1 MVMSKISGAS
11 MVKKIVRNI
20 MFLKKK
26 SIEAT
31 KDDKQIITDLEDT
44 LRANIDN
51 CVGLAANMIGYNK
64 RIIIVSLGFANMVMI
79 NPVIVGKNGEYE
91 TEEGCLSL
99 DGERKTK
106 RYEEILVEYYNKNFE
121 KKSQKFTGYVAQII
135 QHECDHLEGIII

>member
-1 MVMSKISGAS
+1 

-44 LRANIDN
+44 LRANTDN

-79 NPVIVGKNGEYE
+79 NPVIVGKKGEYE

-135 QHECDHLEGIII
+135 QHECNHLEGIII

>member
-1 MVMSKISGAS
+1 
-11 MVKKIVRNI
+11 MVKKIVRNV

-31 KDDKQIITDLEDT
+31 EDDKQIITDLEDT
-44 LRANIDN
+44 LRANTDN

-79 NPVIVGKNGEYE
+79 NPVIVGKKGEYE

>member
-1 MVMSKISGAS
+1 

-31 KDDKQIITDLEDT
+31 EDDKQIITDLEDT
-44 LRANIDN
+44 LRANTDN
-51 CVGLAANMIGYNK
+51 CVGLATNMIGYNK

-79 NPVIVGKNGEYE
+79 NPVIVGKKGEYE

-135 QHECDHLEGIII
+135 QHECNHLEGIII

>member
-1 MVMSKISGAS
+1 MAISKISGAS

>member
-1 MVMSKISGAS
+1 

-31 KDDKQIITDLEDT
+31 EDDKQIITDLEDT
-44 LRANIDN
+44 LRANTDN

-79 NPVIVGKNGEYE
+79 NPVIIGKKGEYE

>member
-1 MVMSKISGAS
+1 

-31 KDDKQIITDLEDT
+31 EDDKQIITDLEDT
-44 LRANIDN
+44 LRANNDN

-79 NPVIVGKNGEYE
+79 NPVIVGKKGEYE

>member
-1 MVMSKISGAS
+1 

-31 KDDKQIITDLEDT
+31 EDDKQIITDLEDT
-44 LRANIDN
+44 LRANTDN

-64 RIIIVSLGFANMVMI
+64 RIIIVSLGFANMVMV
-79 NPVIVGKNGEYE
+79 NPVIVGKKGEYE

>member
-1 MVMSKISGAS
+1 
-11 MVKKIVRNI
+11 MVKKIVRNV

-26 SIEAT
+26 LIEAT

-44 LRANIDN
+44 LRANTDN

-79 NPVIVGKNGEYE
+79 NPVIVGKKGEYE

>member
-1 MVMSKISGAS
+1 

-31 KDDKQIITDLEDT
+31 EDDKQIITDLEDT
-44 LRANIDN
+44 LRANTDN

-79 NPVIVGKNGEYE
+79 NPVIVGKKGEYE

>member
-1 MVMSKISGAS
+1 

-44 LRANIDN
+44 LRANTDN

-79 NPVIVGKNGEYE
+79 NPVIVGKKGEYE

>member
-1 MVMSKISGAS
+1 
-11 MVKKIVRNI
+11 MVKKIVRNV

-44 LRANIDN
+44 LRANTDN

-64 RIIIVSLGFANMVMI
+64 RIIIVSLGFANMVMV
-79 NPVIVGKNGEYE
+79 NPVIVGKKGEYE

>member
-1 MVMSKISGAS
+1 

-31 KDDKQIITDLEDT
+31 EDDKQIITDLEDT
-44 LRANIDN
+44 LRANTDN

-79 NPVIVGKNGEYE
+79 NPVIVGKTGEYE

>member
-1 MVMSKISGAS
+1 

-31 KDDKQIITDLEDT
+31 EDDKQIITDLEDT
-44 LRANIDN
+44 LRANTDN

-79 NPVIVGKNGEYE
+79 NPVIVGKKAEYE